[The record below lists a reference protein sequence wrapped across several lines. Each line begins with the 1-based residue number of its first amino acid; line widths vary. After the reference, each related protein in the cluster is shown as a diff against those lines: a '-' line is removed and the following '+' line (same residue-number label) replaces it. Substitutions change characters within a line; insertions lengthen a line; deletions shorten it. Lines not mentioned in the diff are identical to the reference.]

1 MTGPSVPELAA
12 QLVAES
18 ERHRDEWVA
27 AGRRVANL
35 RVHGRTT
42 PSNLVIAAAN
52 TGFYCGTGEYGM
64 AREEV
69 RGILSTLRDPGTVGW
84 NIDSH
89 RFVEAA
95 KALELA
101 LDRELTRAA

>member
-1 MTGPSVPELAA
+1 MSAPTVPELAA
-12 QLVAES
+12 QLVATS
-18 ERHRDEWVA
+18 EQHRDAWVA
-27 AGRRVANL
+27 AGRRIANL
-35 RVHGRTT
+35 RVHGRMT
-42 PSNLVIAAAN
+42 PGNLVIAAAN
-52 TGFYCGTGEYGM
+52 TGYYCGTGEFGM

-69 RGILSTLRDPGTVGW
+69 RGILSVLRDPGTVGW

-95 KALELA
+95 RALELA